1 MQSLAEWRRRKRRAR
16 HGNVNCMLVPIISS
30 SDTNGICNVKNCK
43 SPIHN
48 AIVMDDSWIASHLN
62 VYLAAVIKESAGNVK
77 GVFPAAFRYLENHP
91 AARKQINPTIL
102 YNAYR
107 NGMVRIVW
115 SVHADVG
122 VDVHSTLWFVVSRLM
137 AIRLIGRLCEVALD
151 GRPHSQRWRQQ
162 PAVLPMTFLN

>member
-122 VDVHSTLWFVVSRLM
+122 VDVHVVLNSFSRD
-137 AIRLIGRLCEVALD
+137 IRRSGSLFPV
-151 GRPHSQRWRQQ
+151 SWR
-162 PAVLPMTFLN
+162 FD